1 MTYCLS
7 DQTPFFK
14 QRETKMKKTYL
25 FSALIMIVIASAFI
39 YSFQKTEA
47 SSHREAP
54 LTATDPT
61 ADNTDVYAFVP
72 ADNPNNVCIIA
83 NYIPFQEPAG
93 GPNFYPFG
101 TDLIYEIN
109 IDNVGDRQPHI
120 TYQFQFSTTVANT
133 NTFLYNTGQV
143 TSPTDPDLN
152 VKQTYTVSKIM
163 NGATVYTSGALPVA
177 PSYVGGPGH
186 SDPNYAGPISMPDY
200 QAIMN
205 ASIQALPLANGSV
218 YCGQIDDPFF
228 IDVGAVFDL
237 LKIRPGAPGN
247 AGGGKD
253 GLAGYNVNTIAITVP
268 KTQLTNLPIPT
279 PATDPNSIIGIWA
292 TSSRRTTTVLNAD
305 GSRTYTGAFQQ
316 ISRLGSPLVNEVVI
330 PLSNKNKWNASKPVD
345 DAQFLPFVSTS
356 ELAGLINTL
365 YPVTDDIPTTNRTD
379 LINVFLKGVPG
390 LTRRPQ
396 DSLTP
401 SEQLRL
407 NVAIA
412 PVAFASE
419 NRLGV
424 VAGDNAG
431 FPNGRRLRDDV
442 YDIELKVVAG
452 VLLGPPFSTGINAQ
466 LGDGVNRNDKTFM
479 STFPYVALPFD
490 GFSDTHGQI
499 TGVSNNGGLG
509 GVNNPDGFSLGQN
522 YPNPFNPTT
531 KITYSLNKADDVTL
545 VIYNMLGQMVRT
557 LVNERI
563 TAGVKTVE
571 WDGLNDAGLS
581 VPTGTYFAKLKTSAG
596 VDTKKMMLVK

>member
-1 MTYCLS
+1 
-7 DQTPFFK
+7 
-14 QRETKMKKTYL
+14 MKKKFL
-25 FSALIMIVIASAFI
+25 FAIFAVVITASIAV
-39 YSFQKTEA
+39 YSLQKTEA

-54 LTATDPT
+54 LIAADPQ

-101 TDLIYEIN
+101 TDLLYEIN
-109 IDNVGDRQPHI
+109 IDNVGDKQAHI
-120 TYQFQFSTTVANT
+120 TYQFQFTTTVGNT

-143 TSPTDPDLN
+143 NSLTDPTLN
-152 VKQTYTVSKIM
+152 VKQTYTVSRIV
-163 NGATVYTSGALPVA
+163 NGVTQYTSGALPVA

-186 SDPNYAGPISMPDY
+186 TDPNYAGPISMPNY
-200 QAIMN
+200 QALMS
-205 ASIQALPLANGSV
+205 AAIQTLPLAGGSV
-218 YCGQIDDPFF
+218 FAGQADDPFF
-228 IDVGAVFDL
+228 VDLGAAFDL

-247 AGGGKD
+247 SGGGKD
-253 GLAGYNVNTIAITVP
+253 ALAGYNVNTIAITVP
-268 KTQLTNLPIPT
+268 KIMLTNLPVST
-279 PATDPNSIIGIWA
+279 PPTDPNSIIGIWA

-305 GSRTYTGAFQQ
+305 GTRTGSGPFQQ
-316 ISRLGSPLVNEVVI
+316 ISRLGMPLVNELVI
-330 PLSNKNKWNASKPVD
+330 PLSNKNKWNASKPTD
-345 DAQFLPFVSTS
+345 DAQFLNFVTTP
-356 ELAGLINTL
+356 ELAGIINSL
-365 YPVTDDIPTTNRTD
+365 YPVTDDIPMTNRGD
-379 LINVFLKGVPG
+379 LVKVFLTGVPG

-396 DSLTP
+396 DTITP

-424 VAGDNAG
+424 IAGDNAG
-431 FPNGRRLRDDV
+431 FPNGRRLKDDV
-442 YDIELKVVAG
+442 VDISLRVVAG
-452 VLLGPPFSTGINAQ
+452 VLLGPPFSTGINST
-466 LGDGVNRNDKTFM
+466 LGDGVNRNDKAFA
-479 STFPYVALPFD
+479 STFPYVALPWD
-490 GFSDTHGQI
+490 GYSDTHGQI
-499 TGVSNNGGLG
+499 TGVSSNGSGLG
-509 GVNNPDGFSLGQN
+509 NNNPDGFSLGQN
-522 YPNPFNPTT
+522 YPNPFNPST
-531 KITYSLNKADDVTL
+531 KITYSLNKADDVNL
-545 VIYNMLGQMVRT
+545 VIYNMLGQVVRT

-571 WDGLNDAGLS
+571 WDGLNDAGIS

>member
-1 MTYCLS
+1 
-7 DQTPFFK
+7 
-14 QRETKMKKTYL
+14 MKKL
-25 FSALIMIVIASAFI
+25 HLIAALMVIVIATAFI

-54 LTATDPT
+54 LIATDPT

-72 ADNPNNVCIIA
+72 ADNTNNVCIIA

-120 TYQFQFSTTVANT
+120 TYQFQFTTSVFNG
-133 NTFLYNTGQV
+133 NTFLYNTGEV
-143 TSPTDPDLN
+143 TSINDPDLN
-152 VKQTYTVSKIM
+152 VKQTYTVTRIV
-163 NGATVYTSGALPVA
+163 NGVTQYTSPAYVTA
-177 PSYVGGPGH
+177 PSFVGQGGLT
-186 SDPNYAGPISMPDY
+186 DPNYAGPSSMPDY
-200 QAIMN
+200 QTLRN
-205 ASIQALPLANGSV
+205 QAVQPLPSAGGSV
-218 YCGQIDDPFF
+218 FAGQADDPFF

-247 AGGGKD
+247 AGNGKD
-253 GLAGYNVNTIAITVP
+253 GLAGFNVNTIAITVP
-268 KTQLTNLPIPT
+268 KIMLTKNAVIT
-279 PATDPNSIIGIWA
+279 PANDPNSIISVWA

-305 GSRTYTGAFQQ
+305 GTRTGSGAFQQ

-330 PLSNKNKWNASKPVD
+330 PLSNKNKFNASKPVD
-345 DAQFLPFVSTS
+345 DAQFLPFVNTS
-356 ELAGLINTL
+356 ELAGLVNTL
-365 YPVTDDIPTTNRTD
+365 YPVTIDIPTTNRAD
-379 LINVFLKGVPG
+379 LVQVFLTGIPG

-396 DSLTP
+396 DTITP

-412 PVAFASE
+412 PVAFANE

-424 VAGDNAG
+424 IAGETAG

-442 YDIELKVVAG
+442 YDIELRVVAG
-452 VLLGPPFSTGINAQ
+452 VLLGPPFSNGINAQ
-466 LGDGVNRNDKTFM
+466 LGDGVNKNDKVF
-479 STFPYVALPFD
+479 SGTFPYVALPFD
-490 GFSDTHGQI
+490 GYSDTHGVI
-499 TGVSNNGGLG
+499 TGVSNNSGLG

-522 YPNPFNPTT
+522 YPNPFNPST
-531 KITYSLNKADDVTL
+531 KITYSLNKADDVNLT
-545 VIYNMLGQMVRT
+545 IYNMLGQAVRT

-571 WDGLNDAGLS
+571 WDGLNDAGLG
-581 VPTGTYFAKLKTSAG
+581 VPTGTYFVKIKTSNG